1 MDPILAFNSRIKNL
15 NSRDINVDGKSVV
28 YVMSREQRVNY
39 NFGLLAAIET
49 SKRLKLPLLAFFNLY
64 SKVNVRNGSQFI
76 WMLEGLKEVELKLA
90 ELNIPFYILEGTFF
104 DNLKMIE
111 RMYSPALIYF
121 DFSPLKSPR
130 KKLDEFVKI
139 SEAICYVVDS
149 HNLVPVWIASEKQEI
164 AAQFLRRK
172 IYKVWEDYM
181 SDFNC
186 KESISNFINC
196 YKGDLHRNDFKKFI
210 NNYNNE
216 KLNNYEI
223 RVKSGR
229 NAGLKHLTEFIE
241 KSLPNYFEKKNDPNF
256 EATSNLSAYLHFGQI
271 SSLEVL
277 LEIKKF
283 YKEIFCLYKL
293 DAGSDKLKLSI
304 ASFIEEL
311 IIRKELAEN
320 YCYYNQNYDNFEGG
334 SDWAKKSLIKHIS
347 DAREYIYTLEQF
359 ESGKTHDSA
368 WNAAQIQLITT
379 GKMHGYMRMYW
390 AKKIL
395 EWSES
400 VESAIKIATY
410 LNDKYELDG
419 YDPNGYAGI
428 MWSICGVHDR
438 PWGERKIFGNVR
450 YMNYAGLKKK
460 FDIEKYEQKYSR
472 DLIK

>member
-1 MDPILAFNSRIKNL
+1 MYMDPILAFNSRIKNL
-15 NSRDINVDGKSVV
+15 NSRDINADGKSVV

-49 SKRLKLPLLAFFNLY
+49 SKKLKLPLLVFFNLY
-64 SKVNVRNGSQFI
+64 PKVNVRNGSQFI
-76 WMLEGLKEVELKLA
+76 WMLEGLKEVELNLA
-90 ELNIPFYILEGTFF
+90 ELNIPFYILEGTFIE
-104 DNLKMIE
+104 NLKMIE
-111 RMYSPALIYF
+111 RKHSPASIYF
-121 DFSPLKSPR
+121 DFSPLRSPIT
-130 KKLDEFVKI
+130 KLEKFVKN
-139 SEAICYVVDS
+139 SNATCYLVDS

-186 KESISNFINC
+186 NETISNFENC
-196 YKGDLHRNDFKKFI
+196 YKGDLHRNDFKKYI
-210 NNYNNE
+210 NNYIE
-216 KLNNYEI
+216 KKLNNYEI
-223 RVKSGR
+223 EIKSGR
-229 NAGLKHLTEFIE
+229 NAGLIQLKKFIE
-241 KSLPNYFEKKNDPNF
+241 KSLPYYFEKKNDPNF
-256 EATSNLSAYLHFGQI
+256 EVTSNLSAYLHFGQI

-283 YKEIFCLYKL
+283 YKEKFCLYKL

-320 YCYYNQNYDNFEGG
+320 YCYYNKNYDSFDGA

-347 DAREYIYTLEQF
+347 DIREYIYTPEQF
-359 ESGKTHDSA
+359 EYAKTHDNA

-419 YDPNGYAGI
+419 YDPNSYAGI

-450 YMNYAGLKKK
+450 YMNYAGLKRK
-460 FDIEKYEQKYSR
+460 FDVESFVRLY
-472 DLIK
+472 